1 MLCKQQWV
9 FGKEDVSYW
18 HSILG
23 FVKECIKLQFLC
35 FILDGSNKNLH
46 SLVVSTDI
54 CNQLTMT
61 NSTTWKNFN
70 PYFPGTSFSW
80 VSGDTCIAVVVD
92 SGSSRL

>member
-9 FGKEDVSYW
+9 LSKNALSYD
-18 HSILG
+18 SFALFYSG
-23 FVKECIKLQFLC
+23 AT
-35 FILDGSNKNLH
+35 KNLH
-46 SLVVSTDI
+46 SLVVSTDT